1 MSVCPRCFF
10 GTNPQTPSKP
20 PSSRK
25 RDKGKGR
32 LRRALAK
39 VSKGGGGVVGGGFAR
54 VPEADEGEE
63 GLDEA
68 TMAINPFGGGG
79 GGRGREAYA
88 EEGDWA

>member
-1 MSVCPRCFF
+1 MRLCPSCVPDA
-10 GTNPQTPSKP
+10 NLQTPSRP

-39 VSKGGGGVVGGGFAR
+39 VSKGGGDVVGGGFTRA
-54 VPEADEGEE
+54 AEE
-63 GLDEA
+63 DLDEA

-79 GGRGREAYA
+79 GGGGQGRGREAYD